1 MLTLGIETSCD
12 ETSVAVVGDGRK
24 VLSNLIHSQVD
35 VHSEFG
41 GVVPEL
47 AARDHLER
55 LPHLLDVALDQAGI
69 KPSDLDLLA
78 VTRGPGL
85 VGCLL
90 VGVGVGEGLAAA
102 WSKPLTGVNH
112 LWGHIY
118 AAMLSRGD
126 LEPPLLGLV
135 VSGAHSDLV
144 RMPEHGRFEVIGRT
158 RDDAA
163 GEAFDKAARMLG
175 LGYPGGPALDKLAR
189 TGDARRQKLPQ
200 PSLAGLEYSFSGLKT
215 ALLYRLRDLG
225 ESVTPQDKAD
235 LAASFERSV
244 VESLLEKL
252 DQALSAS
259 PYPEVVVSG
268 GVAANTLLRKRATEV
283 VGTRARLTMPP
294 LELCT
299 DNAAM
304 IAAAGY
310 FSQFTSPPRGE
321 DESSYFTSPPR
332 EEVESR
338 YFTSPPHGE
347 DESSYFTSPP
357 RGEVESRLRLS
368 GGAVGPVLVDPSLG
382 W

>member
-1 MLTLGIETSCD
+1 VVSAVLTLGIETSCD
-12 ETSVAVVGDGRK
+12 ETSVAVVENGRR
-24 VLSNLIHSQVD
+24 VLSNVIHSQVD
-35 VHSEFG
+35 LHKEFG

-55 LPHLLDVALDQAGI
+55 LPHLLDLALEAAGAKPADLDQI
-69 KPSDLDLLA
+69 A

-85 VGCLL
+85 AGCLL
-90 VGVGVGEGLAAA
+90 VGVGVGEGLATA
-102 WSKPLTGVNH
+102 WSRPLSGVNH

-118 AAMLSRGD
+118 AAMLTRPD

-144 RMPEHGRFEVIGRT
+144 RMPEHGSFAVIGRT

-175 LGYPGGPALDKLAR
+175 LGYPGGPALDRLAR
-189 TGDARRQKLPQ
+189 TGDPGRQPLPR
-200 PSLAGLEYSFSGLKT
+200 PSLKGLEYSFSGLKT

-225 ESVTPQDKAD
+225 DTVTQEIRAD

-252 DQALSAS
+252 DAALTES
-259 PYPEVVVSG
+259 PYLEVVVCG
-268 GVAANTLLRKRATEV
+268 GVAANTLLRKRAAEV
-283 VGTRARLTMPP
+283 VGNRARLTMPP

-304 IAAAGY
+304 IAAAA
-310 FSQFTSPPRGE
+310 FFNPEPAGE
-321 DESSYFTSPPR
+321 GEAR
-332 EEVESR
+332 AIEVE
-338 YFTSPPHGE
+338 
-347 DESSYFTSPP
+347 
-357 RGEVESRLRLS
+357 
-368 GGAVGPVLVDPSLG
+368 PSLG
-382 W
+382 WIG

>member
-1 MLTLGIETSCD
+1 MSLTLGIETSCD
-12 ETSVAVVGDGRK
+12 ETSVAVVEGGRRILAN
-24 VLSNLIHSQVD
+24 VIHSQVD
-35 VHSEFG
+35 LHREFG

-55 LPHLLDVALDQAGI
+55 LPALLDLALRRAGATPPDVGLI
-69 KPSDLDLLA
+69 A

-85 VGCLL
+85 AGCLL
-90 VGVGVGEGLAAA
+90 VGVCVAEGLAEA
-102 WSKPLTGVNH
+102 WSRPLTGVNH

-118 AAMLSRGD
+118 AAMLAQPD

-175 LGYPGGPALDKLAR
+175 LGYPGGPALDRLAR
-189 TGDARRQKLPQ
+189 TGDPSRRPLPR
-200 PSLAGLEYSFSGLKT
+200 PSLPGLEYSFSGLKT

-225 ESVTPQDKAD
+225 DRAGPQDLAD
-235 LAASFERSV
+235 LAAAFERSV

-252 DQALSAS
+252 DLALNES
-259 PYPEVVVSG
+259 PWPEVVVCG
-268 GVAANTLLRKRATEV
+268 GVAANSLLRRRAAEV
-283 VGTRARLTMPP
+283 VAGRARLTMPP

-304 IAAAGY
+304 IAAAGDHTPGLLGRQ
-310 FSQFTSPPRGE
+310 STL
-321 DESSYFTSPPR
+321 
-332 EEVESR
+332 VE
-338 YFTSPPHGE
+338 
-347 DESSYFTSPP
+347 
-357 RGEVESRLRLS
+357 
-368 GGAVGPVLVDPSLG
+368 PSLG

>member
-1 MLTLGIETSCD
+1 MALTLGIETSCD
-12 ETSVAVVGDGRK
+12 ETSVAVVEDGRRI
-24 VLSNLIHSQVD
+24 LSNVIHSQVD
-35 VHSEFG
+35 LHSGFG

-55 LPHLLDVALDQAGI
+55 LPHLLDLALEGAGAA
-69 KPSDLDLLA
+69 PADLDLLA

-85 VGCLL
+85 AGCLL
-90 VGVGVGEGLAAA
+90 VGVGVGEGLSAA
-102 WSKPLTGVNH
+102 WSRPLTGVNH

-118 AAMLSRGD
+118 AAMLTRPD

-144 RMPEHGRFEVIGRT
+144 RMPAHGVFEVIGRT

-175 LGYPGGPALDKLAR
+175 LGYPGGPALDRLAR
-189 TGDARRQKLPQ
+189 TGDARRQPLPR
-200 PSLAGLEYSFSGLKT
+200 PSLGGLEYSFSGLKT

-225 ESVTPQDKAD
+225 DAAAPERAH
-235 LAASFERSV
+235 LAAAFEQSV

-252 DQALSAS
+252 DLALAEA
-259 PYPEVVVSG
+259 PVAEVVVCG
-268 GVAANTLLRKRATEV
+268 GVAANTLLRRRAAEV
-283 VGTRARLTMPP
+283 VGGRARLTMPP
-294 LELCT
+294 LDLCT

-310 FSQFTSPPRGE
+310 YSVRSSGPR
-321 DESSYFTSPPR
+321 TA
-332 EEVESR
+332 
-338 YFTSPPHGE
+338 T
-347 DESSYFTSPP
+347 
-357 RGEVESRLRLS
+357 
-368 GGAVGPVLVDPSLG
+368 VDPSLG

>member
-1 MLTLGIETSCD
+1 MSLTLGIETSCD
-12 ETSVAVVGDGRK
+12 ETSVAVVEDGRK
-24 VLSNLIHSQVD
+24 VLANVIHSQVD
-35 VHSEFG
+35 LHRDFG

-55 LPHLLDVALDQAGI
+55 LPGLLDLALEKASVQ
-69 KPSDLDLLA
+69 PRDLDLVA

-85 VGCLL
+85 VGGLL

-102 WSKPLTGVNH
+102 WDKPLTGVNH

-118 AAMLSRGD
+118 AAMLSRPD

-144 RMPEHGRFEVIGRT
+144 RMPEQGRFVVLGRT

-175 LGYPGGPALDKLAR
+175 LGFPGGPALDRLAR
-189 TGDARRQKLPQ
+189 KGDPDRRPLPR
-200 PSLAGLEYSFSGLKT
+200 PSLPGLEYSFSGLKT

-225 ESVTPQDKAD
+225 DSVTEQDKAD
-235 LAASFERSV
+235 LAAAFERSV

-252 DQALSAS
+252 DRALNEQPAT
-259 PYPEVVVSG
+259 EVVVAG
-268 GVAANTLLRKRATEV
+268 GVAANTLLRRRAGEV
-283 VGTRARLTMPP
+283 VGHRARLTMPP

-310 FSQFTSPPRGE
+310 
-321 DESSYFTSPPR
+321 Y
-332 EEVESR
+332 
-338 YFTSPPHGE
+338 
-347 DESSYFTSPP
+347 
-357 RGEVESRLRLS
+357 
-368 GGAVGPVLVDPSLG
+368 GARHAANVDPSLS

>member
-1 MLTLGIETSCD
+1 
-12 ETSVAVVGDGRK
+12 
-24 VLSNLIHSQVD
+24 
-35 VHSEFG
+35 
-41 GVVPEL
+41 VPEL

-55 LPHLLDVALDQAGI
+55 LPHLLDVALEQAGA
-69 KPSDLDLLA
+69 KPTDLDLIA

-85 VGCLL
+85 AGCLL
-90 VGVGVGEGLAAA
+90 VGVGVGEGLSAA

-118 AAMLSRGD
+118 AAMIARPD

-144 RMPEHGRFEVIGRT
+144 GMPEHGRFEVIGRT

-175 LGYPGGPALDKLAR
+175 LGYPGGPALDRLAR
-189 TGDARRQKLPQ
+189 TGDARRQPLPQ
-200 PSLAGLEYSFSGLKT
+200 PSLKGLEYSFSGLKT

-225 ESVTPQDKAD
+225 DSVTSQDRAD

-252 DQALSAS
+252 DAALSESA
-259 PYPEVVVSG
+259 YAEVVVSG
-268 GVAANTLLRKRATEV
+268 GVAANTLLRKRAAEV
-283 VGTRARLTMPP
+283 VGDRARLTMPP

-304 IAAAGY
+304 IAAAGFY
-310 FSQFTSPPRGE
+310 
-321 DESSYFTSPPR
+321 
-332 EEVESR
+332 
-338 YFTSPPHGE
+338 
-347 DESSYFTSPP
+347 
-357 RGEVESRLRLS
+357 
-368 GGAVGPVLVDPSLG
+368 GAGSIGIQVADVDPSLG

>member
-1 MLTLGIETSCD
+1 MSLTLGIETSCD
-12 ETSVAVVGDGRK
+12 ETSVAVVEDGRK
-24 VLSNLIHSQVD
+24 VLANIIHSQLNLHRD
-35 VHSEFG
+35 FG

-55 LPHLLDVALDQAGI
+55 LPHIVEGAMEEAGVR
-69 KPSDLDLLA
+69 PADLDLLA

-102 WSKPLTGVNH
+102 WSKPVTGVNH

-118 AAMLSRGD
+118 AAMLSRPD

-175 LGYPGGPALDKLAR
+175 LGYPGGPALDRLAR
-189 TGDARRQKLPQ
+189 TGDPRNQSLPQ
-200 PSLAGLEYSFSGLKT
+200 PSLPGFEYSFSGLKT
-215 ALLYRLRDLG
+215 ALLYRLRELG
-225 ESVTPQDKAD
+225 EVDDQTRAD
-235 LAASFERSV
+235 LAAAFEESV

-252 DQALSAS
+252 AAVLDHEGSR
-259 PYPEVVVSG
+259 EVVVCG
-268 GVAANTLLRKRATEV
+268 GVAANALLRKRAAEV
-283 VGTRARLTMPP
+283 VGNRARLTIPP
-294 LELCT
+294 HELCT

-304 IAAAGY
+304 IAAAG
-310 FSQFTSPPRGE
+310 FKTIGQPTK
-321 DESSYFTSPPR
+321 
-332 EEVESR
+332 
-338 YFTSPPHGE
+338 
-347 DESSYFTSPP
+347 
-357 RGEVESRLRLS
+357 
-368 GGAVGPVLVDPSLG
+368 VDPSLS

>member
-1 MLTLGIETSCD
+1 VGLILGIETSCD
-12 ETSVAVVGDGRK
+12 ETSVALVEDGRR
-24 VLSNLIHSQVD
+24 VLSNVIHTQVE
-35 VHSEFG
+35 VHREFG

-47 AARDHLER
+47 AARDHLVR
-55 LPHLLDVALDQAGI
+55 LPSLIDLAFEKAGA
-69 KPSDLDLLA
+69 KPAEVDLLA

-90 VGVGVGEGLAAA
+90 VGAGVGEGLAAA
-102 WSKPLTGVNH
+102 WAKPLTGVNH

-118 AAMLSRGD
+118 AAMLSRQD

-175 LGYPGGPALDKLAR
+175 LGFPGGPALDRLAR
-189 TGDARRQKLPQ
+189 QGDARRQPLPK
-200 PSLAGLEYSFSGLKT
+200 PSLEGLEYSFSGLKT

-225 ESVTPQDKAD
+225 GSMTDQDRAD

-252 DQALSAS
+252 DKALAAEPCS
-259 PYPEVVVSG
+259 EVVVAG
-268 GVAANTLLRKRATEV
+268 GVAANTLLRRRAAEV
-283 VGTRARLTMPP
+283 VADRARLTMPP

-304 IAAAGY
+304 IAAAGFY
-310 FSQFTSPPRGE
+310 
-321 DESSYFTSPPR
+321 
-332 EEVESR
+332 
-338 YFTSPPHGE
+338 
-347 DESSYFTSPP
+347 
-357 RGEVESRLRLS
+357 
-368 GGAVGPVLVDPSLG
+368 GARHPADVDPSLG
-382 W
+382 WS

>member
-1 MLTLGIETSCD
+1 VAEGHGRVGGRPIALTLGIETSCD
-12 ETSVAVVGDGRK
+12 ETSVAVVEDGRR
-24 VLSNLIHSQVD
+24 VLSNVIHSQVELHKD
-35 VHSEFG
+35 FG

-55 LPHLLDVALDQAGI
+55 LPELLDLALEGAGA
-69 KPSDLDLLA
+69 KPADIDLIA

-85 VGCLL
+85 AGCLL
-90 VGVGVGEGLAAA
+90 VGVGVGEGLSSA
-102 WSKPLTGVNH
+102 WSTPLTGVNH

-118 AAMLSRGD
+118 AAMLTRPD

-144 RMPEHGRFEVIGRT
+144 RMPGHGRFEVIGRT

-175 LGYPGGPALDKLAR
+175 LGYPGGPALDRLAR
-189 TGDARRQKLPQ
+189 TGDARRQPLPQ
-200 PSLAGLEYSFSGLKT
+200 PSLPGLEYSFSGLKT

-225 ESVTPQDKAD
+225 EGVSDRDRAD

-252 DQALSAS
+252 DTALNEV
-259 PYPEVVVSG
+259 PYAEVVVSG
-268 GVAANTLLRKRATEV
+268 GVAANTLLRRRAAEV
-283 VGTRARLTMPP
+283 VGERARLTMPP
-294 LELCT
+294 LALCT

-304 IAAAGY
+304 IAAAGHY
-310 FSQFTSPPRGE
+310 
-321 DESSYFTSPPR
+321 
-332 EEVESR
+332 
-338 YFTSPPHGE
+338 
-347 DESSYFTSPP
+347 
-357 RGEVESRLRLS
+357 
-368 GGAVGPVLVDPSLG
+368 AVTVLGPQAAAVDPSLG